1 MGEDDDS
8 EAEYWKDQDEPFLED
23 ERDEDEAMKRRE
35 ALMTKPA
42 RSFPQFSFHKIMYLF
57 DSPSSSKVY
66 HFGKWKI
73 SDMAAVKKN
82 TIKHTDYIGGSPS
95 IPDPRIGFSLADL
108 PASLSVGIGNPC
120 RGLRPAIS

>member
-23 ERDEDEAMKRRE
+23 ERDEDEAMKWRE

-73 SDMAAVKKN
+73 SDMAAVKKIQSN
-82 TIKHTDYIGGSPS
+82 VQIILVEVRVFLTLEL
-95 IPDPRIGFSLADL
+95 GFLL
-108 PASLSVGIGNPC
+108 LICQPLC
-120 RGLRPAIS
+120 H